1 MVVAS
6 ANMLEVVNTARRL
19 APSTIPVLI
28 TGETG
33 TGKELLA
40 RALHDA
46 SPRKDK
52 PFIPFNCTAVA
63 RDMLDAQL
71 FGYRRGSFTGAQDA
85 FPGVIRAA
93 AGGTLFLDE
102 IGEITPDVQPKLLR
116 FLESNEIH
124 PLGEPKPIHVDV
136 RVVAATNANLE
147 QRGNDGGFREDLF
160 YRLDVVR
167 LPVPALRERREEFP
181 QLVHHYVQK
190 YRREAIK
197 PGVSVAEDTME
208 YLMLYGWP
216 GNVRQLA
223 NEMRRLVA
231 LAEPGAVLMPEHLS
245 REIAASRR
253 TVPALEHDL
262 APTEFIVR
270 KDQPLVAA
278 VEHVERTM
286 ILDALRQ
293 TNNRVEEAAQ
303 LLGLSRKGLYL
314 KRQRLGIDQLDSR
327 SRARSTPVPADA

>member
-1 MVVAS
+1 MVVAA
-6 ANMLEVVNTARRL
+6 ANMLEVVNMARRL

-40 RALHDA
+40 HALHDA

-71 FGYRRGSFTGAQDA
+71 FGYRRGAFTGAQDA

-102 IGEITPDVQPKLLR
+102 IGELGLDVQPKLLR

-147 QRGNDGGFREDLF
+147 QMVSEGRFREDLF

-167 LPVPALRERREEFP
+167 LPVPALRERREEIP
-181 QLVHHYVQK
+181 LLVQHYLEK
-190 YRREAIK
+190 FRRETQK
-197 PGVSVAEDTME
+197 TGLRVAEDTME
-208 YLMLYGWP
+208 YLILYGWP

-223 NEMRRLVA
+223 NELRRLVA
-231 LAEPGAVLMPEHLS
+231 LGEPGGILMPEHLS
-245 REIAASRR
+245 KRDRR
-253 TVPALEHDL
+253 QPAHDPAL
-262 APTEFIVR
+262 
-270 KDQPLVAA
+270 
-278 VEHVERTM
+278 
-286 ILDALRQ
+286 
-293 TNNRVEEAAQ
+293 
-303 LLGLSRKGLYL
+303 
-314 KRQRLGIDQLDSR
+314 
-327 SRARSTPVPADA
+327 RARPGAKRVRRPHSISPSSPRWSMSSAR